1 VKRFIFLFIL
11 GALLIAAGQ
20 VALSLGIHPEHFAS
34 LRFFAQSGLA
44 LVLGSAIVASGMMGL
59 ADGYEK
65 NAAQLSQL
73 LMAKQPDP
81 DLPLAVEDS
90 EALAVHNHSFWA
102 AYRNSAMA
110 ICLFL
115 AGLFAV
121 ALLLEGTGFLLYLIG
136 LSAGVAVW
144 GFPALA
150 LGGRALHAVRQV
162 HRTVEDST
170 QRLAAQPDRATEPQ
184 SSAESKIQWQGV
196 RKRPSRYSRHLNPL
210 GRTAKR

>member
-1 VKRFIFLFIL
+1 MKRFIFLFVF

-20 VALSLGIHPEHFAS
+20 VALSLGVHPEHFAS

-59 ADGYEK
+59 ADSYEK
-65 NAAQLSQL
+65 NAVQLSQL

-81 DLPLAVEDS
+81 DLSLAVEDG
-90 EALAVHNHSFWA
+90 EALADHNRSFWA

-115 AGLFAV
+115 AGLLAV
-121 ALLLEGTGFLLYLIG
+121 ALVLEGTGFLLYLIG

-162 HRTVEDST
+162 HLTVEDST

-184 SSAESKIQWQGV
+184 PSAESRLKWQDM
-196 RKRPSRYSRHLNPL
+196 RQRPPRYGRRLDSL
-210 GRTAKR
+210 GRATKR

>member
-1 VKRFIFLFIL
+1 MKRFIFLFIL
-11 GALLIAAGQ
+11 GALLIVAGQ

-34 LRFFAQSGLA
+34 LHFFARSGLA

-73 LMAKQPDP
+73 LTVKQPDP
-81 DLPLAVEDS
+81 DHPLAVEDS
-90 EALAVHNHSFWA
+90 EALAVHNRSFWA
-102 AYRNSAMA
+102 AYRNSALA

-150 LGGRALHAVRQV
+150 LGGRALHAVRQT

-170 QRLAAQPDRATEPQ
+170 QHLAAQPDRPTESPP
-184 SSAESKIQWQGV
+184 SGGSRIQWQGI
-196 RKRPSRYSRHLNPL
+196 RQRPSRYGRRLDPL
-210 GRTAKR
+210 GRTTKR